1 MKKLFLFALL
11 GMFTLTTTTSCS
23 SDDDQP
29 IIENPDPNDP
39 GNGDENGDNDN
50 NEEAQNFFSLN
61 NEEYPLK
68 TGLLEFWG
76 EDTPGTFAW
85 DVNLLSSNLS
95 INFENDFPFEF
106 EDDLV
111 SNILFE
117 LNTDTSTGLVVGVYE
132 IEDENFS
139 PFKCSYFDITLQCDY
154 SDLEA
159 DEEEACEGFYF
170 IESIGTVE
178 VVSIEDEVYEF
189 KIEGETEEGFA
200 FEAHYKGELLDLES
214 VFGRPSKEI
223 ESNKKFNRKQRR
235 K

>member
-23 SDDDQP
+23 SDDDNTQQ
-29 IIENPDPNDP
+29 
-39 GNGDENGDNDN
+39 
-50 NEEAQNFFSLN
+50 EAQNFFSLN

-76 EDTPGTFAW
+76 EDAPGTFAW

-111 SNILFE
+111 SSILME
-117 LNTDTSTGLVVGVYE
+117 LNTDTIDGLLAGVYE
-132 IEDENFS
+132 IDQENFS
-139 PFKCSYFDITLQCDY
+139 PFVCSYIELAVECDVSDFD
-154 SDLEA
+154 A
-159 DEEEACEGFYF
+159 DEEIACTGFYF
-170 IESIGTVE
+170 IESNGTVE
-178 VVSIEDEVYEF
+178 IVSIEGDVYEF

-200 FEAHYKGELLDLES
+200 FEAHYKGELLDLDNFME
-214 VFGRPSKEI
+214 RPYTEI
-223 ESNKKFNRKQRR
+223 EFNKKFNRKPR
-235 K
+235 KK